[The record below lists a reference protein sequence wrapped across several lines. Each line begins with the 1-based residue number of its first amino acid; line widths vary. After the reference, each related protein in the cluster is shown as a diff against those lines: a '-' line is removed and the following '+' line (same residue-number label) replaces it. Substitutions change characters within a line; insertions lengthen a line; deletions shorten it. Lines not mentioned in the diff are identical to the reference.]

1 MTGELARERMGDLL
15 ARVCELRYRCMH
27 DLLDGLGLYK
37 GQPSMLRALWAQDG
51 ITQSELTDRLQR
63 CPSTITKM
71 VQRMEKAGFVARKP
85 DPGDERLSRVY
96 LTDAGRDIQSQ
107 VEEIWCAFEE
117 EAFAGLS
124 EEELDVF
131 RDLLV
136 RVWRNMESGSCAE

>member
-1 MTGELARERMGDLL
+1 MIGELARERTGDLL
-15 ARVCELRYRCMH
+15 ARVCELRHRCMH
-27 DLLDGLGLYK
+27 DRLDDLGLYK
-37 GQPSMLRALWAQDG
+37 GQPLMLRVLWAQDG

-63 CPSTITKM
+63 CPSTISKM

-96 LTDAGRDIQSQ
+96 LTDAGRDIRPQ
-107 VEEIWCAFEE
+107 VEEIWRVFEE

-124 EEELDVF
+124 GKELGVF

-136 RVWRNMESGSCAE
+136 RVWRNMEGGSCAE